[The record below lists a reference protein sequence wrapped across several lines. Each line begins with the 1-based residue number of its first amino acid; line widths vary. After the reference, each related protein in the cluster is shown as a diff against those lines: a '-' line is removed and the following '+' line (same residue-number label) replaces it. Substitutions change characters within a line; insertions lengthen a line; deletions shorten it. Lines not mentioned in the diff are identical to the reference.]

1 MSDSLGKSFKINMAD
16 EKPWFYTL
24 RKHRKKSIAAAV
36 FAGWLMTYGANKYRE
51 YIIRRELCHE
61 AKAFGDTTL
70 PSLKKPRRLTMFF
83 NPAAGSGSAD
93 SLLKKN
99 AEPILHIAGLD
110 VTIVK
115 TDYEGQIKTLTQY
128 IDPKTD
134 GIIVA
139 GGDGSLLEVVTG
151 LLRRSDQEEISKI
164 PIGVIPLGSHNSFYN
179 RLFGRKSVGEVR
191 TIGTAALAI
200 VEGFIKPVDVME
212 IKGDEGRSTFAL
224 SNLHWGAFRDAN
236 EKEDKYWI
244 VGPLRRK
251 LAYLVAAMKEW
262 PPLVNTILT
271 YPLNQ
276 SELKAQEDTMP
287 IIQEG
292 TKSRVLATACCEST
306 MHSQQRHFDS
316 EENEVRKNGWITSS
330 VQTFGLRILP
340 FRKLGS
346 QTDCFLEVKLWPS
359 DLTKTEFIE
368 TGWKMEKVEK
378 QGKQN
383 QDEDTRHQCLTVKQL
398 RLEPTDDKVSWFSID
413 GEPFEAKTITISLL
427 PQKLHFF
434 FTPENIL

>member
-1 MSDSLGKSFKINMAD
+1 MAD
-16 EKPWFYTL
+16 AKPRFYTL
-24 RKHRKKSIAAAV
+24 RKHRKKSIAAAL
-36 FAGWLMTYGANKYRE
+36 FASWLMNYGANKYRE
-51 YIIRRELCHE
+51 YMIRRELCNE

-93 SLLKKN
+93 TLLKKN

-139 GGDGSLLEVVTG
+139 GGDGTLLEVVTG

-164 PIGVIPLGSHNSFYN
+164 PVGVIPLGNHNSFCN
-179 RLFGRKSVGEVR
+179 RIFANKKVAEAR

-200 VEGFIKPVDVME
+200 VKGYIKPVDVME

-224 SNLHWGAFRDAN
+224 TQLHWGAFRDAN

-251 LAYLVAAMKEW
+251 LSYLVAVMKEW
-262 PPLVNTILT
+262 PPLVKTILT
-271 YPLNQ
+271 YPMDLSVPNTPTGIAYRLR
-276 SELKAQEDTMP
+276 EGEDP
-287 IIQEG
+287 RI
-292 TKSRVLATACCEST
+292 LATACCEST
-306 MHSQQRHFDS
+306 IQPQQRHF
-316 EENEVRKNGWITSS
+316 NEDRCSVSDGWITGP
-330 VQTFGLRILP
+330 VETFGLSIEP
-340 FRKLGS
+340 CRKAGS
-346 QTDCFLEVKLWPS
+346 QAESFLEVKLWPS
-359 DLTKTEFIE
+359 DLTKAEFIE

-378 QGKQN
+378 MEKQGIHN
-383 QDEDTRHQCLTVKQL
+383 QEDKSRHSSLTVKQL
-398 RLEPTDDKVSWFSID
+398 RVEPTDDKVSWFSID
-413 GEPFEAKTITISLL
+413 GEPFEAKAITINLL
-427 PQKLHFF
+427 SQKLHFF
-434 FTPENIL
+434 FNPDNIKES